1 MRPPV
6 APVNLVWTFTR
17 HETAARFLGEVKYP
31 RETTSNLDFSLG
43 SRKIGYHEI
52 STGPR
57 AVRCLER
64 TCFRG
69 FDHARTTMLTGVND
83 LNFGSLG
90 ESWLNLVQS
99 TVLHGV
105 SADGECLELL
115 EVQVAFPAET
125 EGDELIRQFGDTR
138 LMAEMEKVFFA
149 DGANALGHNYA
160 NLMQGPG
167 GRHDLED
174 IISLLRGE
182 PASKRAV
189 LILRGRGDG
198 KVPCINVIQFLVR
211 AGALRTIYFAR
222 GQDAFKKFYADAL
235 CIAKMAR
242 RVAEALG
249 LPAGTV
255 SGFIG
260 SSHVYHADRP
270 AIDDFLARGN
280 RFLRQGQLE
289 GVR

>member
-1 MRPPV
+1 MRRPAHV
-6 APVNLVWTFTR
+6 CF
-17 HETAARFLGEVKYP
+17 GISYP
-31 RETTSNLDFSLG
+31 W
-43 SRKIGYHEI
+43 H
-52 STGPR
+52 
-57 AVRCLER
+57 
-64 TCFRG
+64 
-69 FDHARTTMLTGVND
+69 TTMLTGVSE

-90 ESWLNLVQS
+90 EAWLHLVQN
-99 TVLHGV
+99 TVQHGV

-115 EVQVAFPAET
+115 GVQVAFPART

-138 LMAEMEKVFFA
+138 LMAEMEKVFFVE
-149 DGANALGHNYA
+149 GSNALGHSYA

-174 IISLLRGE
+174 VIALLRAE

-198 KVPCINVIQFLVR
+198 KVPCVNVIQFLLR

-242 RVAEALG
+242 RVAAALG
-249 LPAGTV
+249 QPAGTV
-255 SGFIG
+255 SGFLG
-260 SSHVYHADRP
+260 SSHVYQTDCAT
-270 AIDDFLARGN
+270 IDDFLARAN
-280 RFLRQGQLE
+280 RFLHQGQLE

>member
-1 MRPPV
+1 VR
-6 APVNLVWTFTR
+6 LC
-17 HETAARFLGEVKYP
+17 
-31 RETTSNLDFSLG
+31 ETTSNLDFSLG
-43 SRKIGYHEI
+43 SRKIDYDENTI
-52 STGPR
+52 EPKANR
-57 AVRCLER
+57 WLEPA
-64 TCFRG
+64 CFMG

-83 LNFGSLG
+83 LRFGSLG
-90 ESWLNLVQS
+90 ETWMHLVQA
-99 TVLHGV
+99 TVHHGV

-125 EGDELIRQFGDTR
+125 EGDELIRQFGDSR

-160 NLMQGPG
+160 DLMQGPG

-174 IISLLRGE
+174 VISLLRAE

-198 KVPCINVIQFLVR
+198 KVPCINVIQFVVR

-222 GQDAFKKFYADAL
+222 GQDAFKKFYADAR

-242 RVAEALG
+242 HVAEALG
-249 LPAGTV
+249 VPAGTV

-260 SSHVYHADRP
+260 SSHVYQADRA
-270 AIDDFLARGN
+270 AIDDFLARAN
-280 RFLRQGQLE
+280 RFLRHDQQLE